1 MVAMKSGAL
10 TLVFSLALIV
20 LFVGTLLMPVATATI
35 EAFSVTFEPKYV
47 DMGDPDL
54 FPETVTATIRF
65 KAAKGEDQ
73 RVVEINTSTVLLE
86 GTVPAITG
94 SNSTGTQPPEYSC
107 DFDGSSVR
115 NVMWLKIQHMAP
127 NPQGNYVVDLTI
139 TGKLYDG
146 TEFTGTG
153 HIQVKP
159 KKFSGSPPPPPPP
172 G

>member
-10 TLVFSLALIV
+10 TLVFSLVLIV

-54 FPETVTATIRF
+54 FPEIVTATIRF
-65 KAAKGEDQ
+65 KSNEDY
-73 RVVEINTSTVLLE
+73 RVLEVNTSTVLLE
-86 GTVPAITG
+86 GTVPAIPD
-94 SNSTGTQPPEYSC
+94 SNSTGTKPPEYLC
-107 DFDGSSVR
+107 DFDGSGVR
-115 NVMWLKIQHMAP
+115 NVMWVKIYHNGMPP

-146 TEFTGTG
+146 TPFTGTG

-172 G
+172 